1 MGKLNRPIAKRM
13 LIEEEMS
20 LVEATSEEPAV
31 PVEEP
36 EEDLSESSPSLSIS
50 VTSPA
55 QGPPFRKTP
64 LPLKGKSSRGQQVRS
79 PSPGPEWGTLPSWD
93 CLSRQ
98 QQFSLCGRH
107 GLFEFS
113 SGLQHLYYCRLRLR
127 RKRQQHH

>member
-50 VTSPA
+50 VTSP
-55 QGPPFRKTP
+55 
-64 LPLKGKSSRGQQVRS
+64 SSGSTIQKDAFAIEGQIVS
-79 PSPGPEWGTLPSWD
+79 GTASKVTVTWSGMGNPSVL
-93 CLSRQ
+93 
-98 QQFSLCGRH
+98 
-107 GLFEFS
+107 GLFEPAAAVFAMWPT
-113 SGLQHLYYCRLRLR
+113 RTI
-127 RKRQQHH
+127 